1 MLMTPDSLRDLRLS
15 LQTSRG
21 RRVSQKKFAEF
32 LGMGTATF
40 ARYELNIDGLFH
52 RMTESCRLLI
62 ELASHPQGL
71 VWLREQARNAG
82 RFSDVYHGSECVA
95 FTLEEPPENIVRTPS
110 EILMAAY
117 RN

>member
-1 MLMTPDSLRDLRLS
+1 MTPDSIKNLRLS

-21 RRVSQKKFAEF
+21 RRVSQRSFSLF
-32 LGMGTATF
+32 LGLGTATIS
-40 ARYELNIDGLFH
+40 RYELDIHGGFAKMN
-52 RMTESCRLLI
+52 ESQRLLI

-95 FTLEEPPENIVRTPS
+95 FTLEEPPEVLIRTPS
-110 EILMAAY
+110 ETLMAAY

>member
-1 MLMTPDSLRDLRLS
+1 MTPESIRDLRLS
-15 LQTSRG
+15 LQTSKG
-21 RRVSQKKFAEF
+21 KRVSQKKFGEF
-32 LGMGTATF
+32 LGMGHSTF
-40 ARYELNIDGLFH
+40 ARYEIDIDGQFAK
-52 RMTESCRLLI
+52 MNESQRLLI

-95 FTLEEPPENIVRTPS
+95 FTLEEPPENLMQTPS
-110 EILMAAY
+110 EILITAY